1 MIDDKRLYPR
11 VECKGDASVR
21 MVPSASRCPAT
32 IVNLSEGG
40 CLLVLKEPGCLS
52 QDTTVEL
59 TFTIN
64 NHLFRIPGQVK
75 AKRSDTAIGFQFRF
89 LSDRLRRQLEAL
101 LEQLIE
107 GRPAKGSRR
116 ILKEQRRSPRLGC
129 IGPAAVQIGPGED
142 PCPAVIVDL
151 SAGGCLMELR
161 RPQRLSQEMVV
172 ELTFD
177 VNHLPFRVRGQVR
190 AIQSD
195 TRIGFQFHLLR
206 ERVRM
211 QIEDL
216 MKELTENILKRQA
229 SRKRIGPGSNGPE
242 GMKSPPATSHPR
254 LARFRRV
261 SVYLRSLVRL
271 VSS

>member
-89 LSDRLRRQLEAL
+89 LGDRLRRQLEAL

-107 GRPAKGSRR
+107 GRPARSSRR
-116 ILKEQRRSPRLGC
+116 ILKEQRRYPRLGC

-161 RPQRLSQEMVV
+161 GPQRLSQEMVV

-190 AIQSD
+190 AIRSD

-216 MKELTENILKRQA
+216 MKELTEDIMKRRA
-229 SRKRIGPGSNGPE
+229 SRTRIGPGSNE
-242 GMKSPPATSHPR
+242 SKSMKSSPAIPHPR
-254 LARFRRV
+254 LARFTRI
-261 SVYLRSLVRL
+261 SLYLRSLVRL
-271 VSS
+271 VRS